1 MSDKLTAAKK
11 RLGKLRKQ
19 INQHNHRYYVLDDPL
34 ISDGEYDRLF
44 REFLDLE
51 EKFPQLIT
59 PDSPSGRVGGKA
71 LAEFGQVNHRFPM
84 LSLENSFSDSGIRDF
99 EGRLKRFLPESAEF
113 SYVAEPKL
121 DGLAVEIIY
130 EKGLLTLGSTRG
142 DGKIGEDVTSHIR
155 TINTIPLRLRSNDV
169 PDYLEV
175 RGEVFLTIEGFRQLN
190 EHRAAAEEPLF
201 ANPRNAAAGSL
212 RQLDSKI
219 TAQRPLQFFPYGIS
233 DPSLL
238 NSNNQREALDF
249 LGRLG
254 FKINP
259 LVHLCK
265 DINAVVDYF
274 HVLQKQRHE
283 LDYEIDGM
291 VVKVN
296 SFSLQKRLGSKAR
309 SPRWALA
316 CKFPASQATT
326 RLLDVEF
333 NVGRTGAITPVA
345 VLEPVALE
353 GVTVSRATLHNGD
366 EIKRKGLRLGD
377 RVLVQRAGDV
387 IPEVIQPII
396 DLRNGS
402 EEEIRMP
409 SVCPECGHELLR
421 KSGEA
426 ILRCPN
432 PHCPAQRLRSL
443 IHFTGKAGMDIEGLG
458 KKAMEQL
465 FDAKLV
471 NDIPD
476 IYQLVKSDLL
486 PLEGWA
492 DKSADNAILAIA
504 NSRKTTLARFL
515 GALGIRFIGEVTAAL
530 LENQFKTFDQLMRAG
545 EDDFLDVEGIGGQS
559 ATSLCQYFADP
570 AVQEMLRRLFD
581 IGLHFTTS
589 DSGRKQQP
597 LAGKN
602 FLFTGRL
609 PGFSRN
615 EAKARVR
622 ELGGQVASSLSKKV
636 THLVAGEKAGG
647 KLKKARDMELIILNE
662 EEFKGLIEGE

>member
-1 MSDKLTAAKK
+1 MSGNLTAVKK
-11 RLGKLRKQ
+11 RLEKLREQ

-44 REFLDLE
+44 REFLALE
-51 EKFPQLIT
+51 EEFPQLVT

-99 EGRLKRFLPESAEF
+99 ERRLNRYLPDADF

-142 DGKIGEDVTSHIR
+142 DGKTGEDVTSHIR
-155 TINTIPLRLRSNDV
+155 TIKTIPLGLPGNDV

-175 RGEVFLTIEGFRQLN
+175 RGEVFLTIDGFRKLN
-190 EHRAAAEEPLF
+190 ERRADAGEALF

-238 NSNNQREALDF
+238 DCSSQLEALF
-249 LGRLG
+249 LLGRFG

-274 HVLQKQRHE
+274 HVLQKQRHD

-296 SFSLQKRLGSKAR
+296 SFPLQKRLGSKAR

-345 VLEPVALE
+345 ILEPVSLE

-402 EEEIRMP
+402 EEEIQMP
-409 SVCPECGHELLR
+409 SVCPECGHNLLR

-432 PHCPAQRLRSL
+432 PHCPAQRLRAL

-458 KKAMEQL
+458 KKALEQL

-476 IYQLVKSDLL
+476 IYQLEKSDLL

-492 DKSADNAILAIA
+492 DKSAENAIQAIA
-504 NSRKTTLARFL
+504 KSRETTLSRFL
-515 GALGIRFIGEVTAAL
+515 GALGIRFIGEVTADL
-530 LENQFKTFDQLMRAG
+530 LENQFKTIDQLMRAG
-545 EDDFLDVEGIGGQS
+545 EDDFLDIEGIGGQS

-570 AVQEMLRRLFD
+570 AVQEMLRHLFE

-609 PGFSRN
+609 AGLSRN

>member
-1 MSDKLTAAKK
+1 MSGNLTAVKK
-11 RLGKLRKQ
+11 RLEKLREQ

-44 REFLDLE
+44 REFLALE
-51 EKFPQLIT
+51 EEFPQLVT

-99 EGRLKRFLPESAEF
+99 ERRLNRYLPDADF

-142 DGKIGEDVTSHIR
+142 DGKTGEDVTSHIR
-155 TINTIPLRLRSNDV
+155 TIKTIPLGLPGNDV

-175 RGEVFLTIEGFRQLN
+175 RGEVFLTIDGFRKLN
-190 EHRAAAEEPLF
+190 ERRADAGEALF

-238 NSNNQREALDF
+238 DCSSQLEALF
-249 LGRLG
+249 LLGRFG

-274 HVLQKQRHE
+274 HVLQKQRHD

-296 SFSLQKRLGSKAR
+296 SFPLQKRLGSKAR

-345 VLEPVALE
+345 ILEPVSLE

-402 EEEIRMP
+402 EEEIQMP
-409 SVCPECGHELLR
+409 SVCPECGHNLLR

-432 PHCPAQRLRSL
+432 PHCPAQRLRAL

-458 KKAMEQL
+458 KKALEQL

-476 IYQLVKSDLL
+476 IYQLEKSDLL

-492 DKSADNAILAIA
+492 DKSAENAIQAIA
-504 NSRKTTLARFL
+504 KSRETTLSRFL
-515 GALGIRFIGEVTAAL
+515 GALGIRFIGEVTADL
-530 LENQFKTFDQLMRAG
+530 LENQFKTIDQLMRAG
-545 EDDFLDVEGIGGQS
+545 EDDFLDIEGIGGQS

-570 AVQEMLRRLFD
+570 AVQEMLRHLFE

-609 PGFSRN
+609 AGFSRN

>member
-1 MSDKLTAAKK
+1 MSGNLTAVKK
-11 RLGKLRKQ
+11 RLEKLREQ
-19 INQHNHRYYVLDDPL
+19 INLHNHRYYVLDDPL

-44 REFLDLE
+44 RELLDLE
-51 EKFPQLIT
+51 EEFPQLVT

-99 EGRLKRFLPESAEF
+99 EGRLKRYLPDAEF

-142 DGKIGEDVTSHIR
+142 DGKTGEDVTSHIR
-155 TINTIPLRLRSNDV
+155 TIKTIPLGLHGNDV

-175 RGEVFLTIEGFRQLN
+175 RGEVFLTIDGFQKLN
-190 EHRAAAEEPLF
+190 ERRADAEEPLF

-238 NSNNQREALDF
+238 NSNNQLEALDF

-259 LVHLCK
+259 LVQLCK
-265 DINAVVDYF
+265 DINEVVDYF
-274 HVLQKQRHE
+274 HVLQKQRHD

-296 SFSLQKRLGSKAR
+296 LFSLQKRLGSKAR

-345 VLEPVALE
+345 ILAPVSLE
-353 GVTVSRATLHNGD
+353 GVTVSRATLHNED

-396 DLRNGS
+396 DLRDGS
-402 EEEIRMP
+402 EEEIWMP

-421 KSGEA
+421 KPGEA

-432 PHCPAQRLRSL
+432 VDCPAQRLRSL
-443 IHFTGKAGMDIEGLG
+443 IHFTSKAGMDIEGLG

-471 NDIPD
+471 SDIPD
-476 IYQLVKSDLL
+476 IYRLKKSDLL

-492 DKSADNAILAIA
+492 DKSAANAIQAIFK
-504 NSRKTTLARFL
+504 SRETTLARFL

-530 LENQFKTFDQLMRAG
+530 LENQFKTLDQLMRAG
-545 EDDFLDVEGIGGQS
+545 EDDFLDIEGIGGQS

-570 AVQEMLRRLFD
+570 AVQEMLRRLFK

-589 DSGRKQQP
+589 DFGRKQQP
-597 LAGKN
+597 LAGKK

-636 THLVAGEKAGG
+636 THLVAGDKAGG

-662 EEFKGLIEGE
+662 EEFKRLIEGE

>member
-1 MSDKLTAAKK
+1 MSENLTAAKK
-11 RLGKLRKQ
+11 KIVELREQ

-34 ISDGEYDRLF
+34 ISDGEYDRQF
-44 REFLDLE
+44 RELLDLE
-51 EKFPQLIT
+51 EEFPQLVT

-71 LAEFGQVNHRFPM
+71 LAEFGQVNHLFPM

-99 EGRLKRFLPESAEF
+99 EGRLKRYLPDAQF
-113 SYVAEPKL
+113 SYAAEPKL

-142 DGKIGEDVTSHIR
+142 DGKTGEDVTSHIR
-155 TINTIPLRLRSNDV
+155 TIKTIPLGLHGNDV

-175 RGEVFLTIEGFRQLN
+175 RGEVFLTIDGFRKLN
-190 EHRAAAEEPLF
+190 ERRADTGEVLF

-249 LGRLG
+249 LGRFG

-259 LVHLCK
+259 LVHFCK

-274 HVLQKQRHE
+274 HVLQKQRHD

-345 VLEPVALE
+345 ILESVALE
-353 GVTVSRATLHNGD
+353 GVTVSRATLHNED

-409 SVCPECGHELLR
+409 SVCPECGHNLQR
-421 KSGEA
+421 KPGET

-432 PHCPAQRLRSL
+432 VDCPAQRLRSL

-458 KKAMEQL
+458 KKALEQL
-465 FDAKLV
+465 FYAKLV

-476 IYQLVKSDLL
+476 IYRLKKSDLL

-492 DKSADNAILAIA
+492 DKSADNAIRAIA
-504 NSRKTTLARFL
+504 NSRETTLERFL

-530 LENQFKTFDQLMRAG
+530 LENQFKTLDQLMQAG

-570 AVQEMLRRLFD
+570 VVQDMLRRLFE

-662 EEFKGLIEGE
+662 EEFKGLIGGE

>member
-1 MSDKLTAAKK
+1 MSENLTAAKK
-11 RLGKLRKQ
+11 RLEELREQ
-19 INQHNHRYYVLDDPL
+19 INQHNYRYYVLDDPL
-34 ISDGEYDRLF
+34 ISDGEYDLLF
-44 REFLDLE
+44 RELLDLE

-59 PDSPSGRVGGKA
+59 PDSPSGRVGGTA
-71 LAEFGQVNHRFPM
+71 LAQFSQVNHRFPM
-84 LSLENSFSDSGIRDF
+84 LSLENSFSDSEIRDF
-99 EGRLKRFLPESAEF
+99 EGRLKRYLAESAEF

-130 EKGLLTLGSTRG
+130 EKGFLTLGSTRG
-142 DGKIGEDVTSHIR
+142 DGKTGEDVTGHIR
-155 TINTIPLRLRSNDV
+155 TINTIPLGLRGNDV

-175 RGEVFLTIEGFRQLN
+175 RGEVFLTIDGFRKLN
-190 EHRAAAEEPLF
+190 EHRAAAEETLF

-238 NSNNQREALDF
+238 DCSSQFEALSV

-259 LVHLCK
+259 LVRICK

-274 HVLQKQRHE
+274 HVLRKQRHD

-296 SFSLQKRLGSKAR
+296 SFTLQKRLGSKAR

-345 VLEPVALE
+345 ILEPVSLE
-353 GVTVSRATLHNGD
+353 GVTVSRATLHNED

-402 EEEIRMP
+402 EGEIRMP
-409 SVCPECGHELLR
+409 SVCPECGHNLLR
-421 KSGEA
+421 KPGEA

-432 PHCPAQRLRSL
+432 LDCPAQRLRSL

-465 FDAKLV
+465 FYAKLV

-476 IYQLVKSDLL
+476 IYRLKKRDLL

-504 NSRKTTLARFL
+504 NSRETTLARFL

-530 LENQFKTFDQLMRAG
+530 LENQFKTLDQLMRAG

-559 ATSLCQYFADP
+559 AASLCQYFADP
-570 AVQEMLRRLFD
+570 AVREMLRRLFE

-609 PGFSRN
+609 SGFSRN
-615 EAKARVR
+615 EAKARIR

-647 KLKKARDMELIILNE
+647 KLKKARDMALVILDE
-662 EEFKGLIEGE
+662 EGFKGLIEGE

>member
-1 MSDKLTAAKK
+1 MSAKVKAAKK
-11 RLGKLRKQ
+11 RVGELREQ
-19 INQHNHRYYVLDDPL
+19 INLHNYRYYVLDDPL
-34 ISDGEYDRLF
+34 VSDGEYDRLF
-44 REFLDLE
+44 RELLDLE
-51 EKFPQLIT
+51 EEFPQLVT
-59 PDSPSGRVGGKA
+59 PNSPSRRVGGKA
-71 LAEFGQVNHRFPM
+71 LSEFGQVEHRFPM

-99 EGRLKRFLPESAEF
+99 EGRLKRYLQESGDF

-121 DGLAVEIIY
+121 DGLAVEIVY
-130 EKGLLTLGSTRG
+130 ENGFLTQGSTRG
-142 DGKIGEDVTSHIR
+142 DGKTGEDVTSNIR
-155 TINTIPLRLRSNDV
+155 TVNTIPLRLRGSEL

-175 RGEVFLTIEGFRQLN
+175 RGEVFLTLEGFRKLN
-190 EHRAAAEEPLF
+190 EQRAAVEEPLF

-219 TAQRPLQFFPYGIS
+219 TAHRPLQFYPYGIS

-238 NSNNQREALDF
+238 NCESQFDALSE

-259 LVHLCK
+259 LVRLCK
-265 DINAVVDYF
+265 DINEVVDYF
-274 HVLQKQRHE
+274 HVLRKQRHD

-296 SFSLQKRLGSKAR
+296 SFFLQKRLGSKAR
-309 SPRWALA
+309 SPRWAMA

-333 NVGRTGAITPVA
+333 SVGRTGAITPVA
-345 VLEPVALE
+345 ILEPVSLE
-353 GVTVSRATLHNGD
+353 GVTVSRATLHNED
-366 EIKRKGLRLGD
+366 EMKRKGLKLGD

-396 DLRNGS
+396 DLRDGS
-402 EEEIRMP
+402 EKKIRMP

-432 PHCPAQRLRSL
+432 PHCPAQRLRAL
-443 IHFTGKAGMDIEGLG
+443 IHFTSKAGMDIDGLG
-458 KKAMEQL
+458 KKAMDQL
-465 FDAKLV
+465 FDARLV

-476 IYQLVKSDLL
+476 IYRLKKRDLL

-492 DKSADNAILAIA
+492 DKSADNVIKAIA
-504 NSRKTTLARFL
+504 KSRETTLSRFL

-530 LENQFKTFDQLMRAG
+530 LENQFKTLDQLMRAG
-545 EDDFLDVEGIGGQS
+545 KDDFLDVEGIGSQG
-559 ATSLCQYFADP
+559 AISLCQYFSDP
-570 AVQEMLRRLFD
+570 AVREMLRQLLES
-581 IGLHFTTS
+581 GLHFTVS
-589 DSGRKQQP
+589 DTGGKQQP
-597 LAGKN
+597 LTGKN

-609 PGFSRN
+609 SGFSRS
-615 EAKARVR
+615 EAKDRIR

-647 KLKKARDMELIILNE
+647 KLKKARDMELVILDE
-662 EEFKGLIEGE
+662 DEFKNLMGGE